1 MSYILDALKKAETE
15 RNLGEIPGIYAQPL
29 HLAADAPKRTWRH
42 DPWRWLAIA
51 CIALLLGLAVW
62 KWWPAGGEQSR
73 PPIAPAAPIAP
84 VAPVA
89 PVPRSVPQPSPPVQ
103 AAQAPTSAPARVTA
117 KTPARGEPPAA
128 KPTRKKERH
137 PKHSDSGAQAK
148 PSPPKA
154 AEEPP
159 ISDMRDL
166 PLSVQREIPELTIGG
181 YIYSGAPA
189 DRSVLINQHLLREGD
204 QISPGLTLEGI
215 RPNGIVLDYRGLRF
229 SKPY

>member
-42 DPWRWLAIA
+42 DPWRWLALA
-51 CIALLLGLAVW
+51 CIALLLGLGVW
-62 KWWPAGGEQSR
+62 KWWPAGGEQTR
-73 PPIAPAAPIAP
+73 QPIAP
-84 VAPVA
+84 VAPKAPVA
-89 PVPRSVPQPSPPVQ
+89 PVPRSAPRPSPAVQ
-103 AAQAPTSAPARVTA
+103 ATPAPTSAPAPVTA
-117 KTPARGEPPAA
+117 KAPVRDEAPVA
-128 KPTRKKERH
+128 KSPRKKERH
-137 PKHSDSGAQAK
+137 AKHSDRVAQAK
-148 PSPPKA
+148 PSLPKA
-154 AEEPP
+154 AAEPP

-181 YIYSGAPA
+181 YIYSGAPS
-189 DRSVLINQHLLREGD
+189 DRSVLINQRLLREGD

-215 RPNGIVLDYRGLRF
+215 RPDGIVLDYRGRRF